1 MATHG
6 IDLRTESASG
16 CYPLPPDHPLDLCLH
31 ELIEAQVERSP
42 ESVALLFEQQ
52 TLSYREMNARANQVA
67 HHLRALGVR
76 PDVPVGICME
86 RSPEMVLAL
95 LAILKAGGAYVPLDP
110 AYPKD
115 RLAFMLADSRVP
127 VLLTQRRLLETLPAT
142 TAHSLCLDP
151 EWWWSAQES
160 TENPVRCATPDDLAY
175 VIYT

>member
-1 MATHG
+1 M
-6 IDLRTESASG
+6 DLKTRCDSG
-16 CYPLPPDHPLDLCLH
+16 CSPLSTDCPRDPCLH

-76 PDVPVGICME
+76 TDVPVGICME
-86 RSPEMVLAL
+86 HSPEMVLAL
-95 LAILKAGGAYVPLDP
+95 LGILKAGGAYVPLDP

-127 VLLTQRRLLETLPAT
+127 VLVTQRRLLETLPAT
-142 TAHSLCLDP
+142 TAQSFCLDP
-151 EWWWSAQES
+151 EWWRSARES
-160 TENPVRCATPDDLAY
+160 TENP
-175 VIYT
+175 